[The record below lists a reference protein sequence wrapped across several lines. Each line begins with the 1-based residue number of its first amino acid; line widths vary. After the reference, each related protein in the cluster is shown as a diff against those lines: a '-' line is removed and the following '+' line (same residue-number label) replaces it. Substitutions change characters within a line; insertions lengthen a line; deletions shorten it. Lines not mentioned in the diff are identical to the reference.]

1 MNRMLLAIKKQGSLF
16 LRALF
21 ATCHAPNATRNE
33 TCPKPCATSH
43 VPYAICHMLFAGL
56 LLAGACATIQPERAQ
71 DHVLAYVN
79 GDPITIELMETAFSD
94 SHQGHSA
101 FLAGQGVV
109 REVLQKVIDKQLLLQ
124 EARRIDLDIDPEIE
138 RLVERQRASR
148 AFRQFFQDKIAGQ
161 VVISQEAI
169 LSAHKRMSDRFQ
181 ARHILVGS
189 REEAQKV
196 YDRIKAGADFAE
208 VALEVSQAD
217 TAVKGGYMGIISW
230 GRLDSELED
239 QLWPLQLGEVS
250 QPFETGDGWNL
261 LYVTE
266 KRSGPSPDLHRATS
280 QISAVLTNRERKRL
294 SELLLRDLTGRWNAR
309 INEAALRAVLQAR
322 EPQELKPGLVLA
334 EVGDEKITLE
344 QIRPRVDWGKVRK
357 LAEPV
362 ALRSLRSLLEESD
375 LFPILVEKEALAQ
388 GYGQRAEIEKE
399 VEALRN
405 RLAVDRLLGR
415 VAFAKLEVSD
425 DEARAY
431 WETHKEKFTEKEAV
445 NLSLIV
451 LDSESEA
458 KQVLTDLQTGAD
470 FAATARIK
478 STDQGSAQSGGALG
492 WINKGSLQP
501 DLERAAFSLKKG
513 ESGLIQMR
521 ESHIIV
527 RIDDKKPERLKPFSE
542 VKEQAKGL
550 ALEEKS
556 RQSLKIWLTKL
567 REAAVIEIDEG
578 AINRAAAEYEG
589 KFRKKAGQTHG

>member
-1 MNRMLLAIKKQGSLF
+1 MACGTKPVAPRKKPRKRRFTILNKAKLTIDSQRATGYVLRATSYALF
-16 LRALF
+16 LVFVGGCSTARSIS
-21 ATCHAPNATRNE
+21 PE
-33 TCPKPCATSH
+33 TP
-43 VPYAICHMLFAGL
+43 
-56 LLAGACATIQPERAQ
+56 LA
-71 DHVLAYVN
+71 HVN
-79 GDPITIELMETAFSD
+79 GDPITVELMETAFSE

-138 RLVERQRASR
+138 RLVERQRATR
-148 AFRQFFQDKIAGQ
+148 AFRQFFQDKIASQ

-169 LSAHKRMSDRFQ
+169 LTAHKRMSDRFQ
-181 ARHILVGS
+181 ARHVLVGS

-266 KRSGPSPDLHRATS
+266 KRSGPSPDLHRVTS
-280 QISAVLTNRERKRL
+280 QISTVLTNRERKRL

-309 INEAALRAVLQAR
+309 INEAALRAALQAR

-344 QIRPRVDWGKVRK
+344 QIRPRIDWGKVRK

-362 ALRSLRSLLEESD
+362 ALRSFRSVIEESE

-415 VAFAKLEVSD
+415 VAFANLEVSG
-425 DEARAY
+425 DEALAY

-521 ESHIIV
+521 ESYFIA
-527 RIDDKKPERLKPFSE
+527 RIDDKKSERLKPFSE
-542 VKEQAKGL
+542 VREQAKGL

-578 AINRAAAEYEG
+578 AIKRAAAEYEG